1 MLIAPR
7 SDVVGLLGHRGQP
20 MTWGQAL
27 TGLIVLT
34 VVGGAVVYVIL
45 WLRSGAPWATS
56 RHSIIGG
63 QSSSRDPIDDDV
75 WRDPSA

>member
-1 MLIAPR
+1 
-7 SDVVGLLGHRGQP
+7 

-34 VVGGAVVYVIL
+34 VVGGAIAYVIV

-56 RHSIIGG
+56 RHNIIRG
-63 QSSSRDPIDDDV
+63 QPSSRDPMDDDV
-75 WRDPSA
+75 WREPSA